1 MMEEPLAM
9 VKEVFE
15 NIKEVRIIDFG
26 NVSYLDSQ
34 AIYHTVAHSFDENTP
49 DTITIM
55 NPIQTYACIGFFQ
68 ELEKEIDIEFCNN
81 NNIPIIR
88 REIGGGAVLLDNNQ
102 IFFHFIFNKLKVTR
116 DVNRIYSIFLEPVVN
131 TYVKL
136 GLNVCHRP
144 INDLHING
152 KKIGGTGAAE
162 IGNSTVVVGSF
173 MLDFNYELMP
183 QILKVP
189 SEKFRDK
196 VYQNVKDYVT
206 TIKKEFGII
215 GQTLPSREKIIE
227 TFLDEVSSY
236 FNVELFSKNSL
247 YDYEKEKLFEIRKL
261 LLDEN
266 WLKRKGKFSSQKVKI
281 TTDVNIFEGNYKSTG
296 GLIRI
301 TATLLGKKLKEI
313 DISGDFTLTPPE
325 GLSQIESC
333 LTDLEVDYDNM
344 HTKINEI
351 YNKYKIQSPGVS
363 PEDFVEALK
372 ITLGAG

>member
-1 MMEEPLAM
+1 MMEVRLAM

-26 NVSYLDSQ
+26 NVSYIDSQ

-55 NPIQTYACIGFFQ
+55 NPIQAYACIGFFQ
-68 ELEKEIDIEFCNN
+68 ELEKEIDVEFCNN

-102 IFFHFIFNKLKVTR
+102 IFFHFIFNKSKVTR
-116 DVNRIYSIFLEPVVN
+116 DVSKIYSIFLEPVVN
-131 TYVKL
+131 TYIKL
-136 GLNVCHRP
+136 GLNVQHRP
-144 INDLHING
+144 INDLHIDG

-206 TIKKEFGII
+206 TIKKEFDII
-215 GQTLPSREKIIE
+215 GQALPSREKIIE

-236 FNVELFSKNSL
+236 FNVKLFFKNSL
-247 YDYEKEKLFEIRKL
+247 YDYEKEKLLEIRKL

-333 LTDLEVDYDNM
+333 LAGLEVDYINM
-344 HTKINEI
+344 QTKINEI

-372 ITLGAG
+372 ITLNAD

>member
-1 MMEEPLAM
+1 M
-9 VKEVFE
+9 VEDIFK
-15 NIKEVRIIDFG
+15 NIKNIRIIDLG
-26 NVSYLDSQ
+26 DVSYLDSQ
-34 AIYHTVAHSFDENTP
+34 AVYHAVAHSFSENSP

-68 ELEKEIDIEFCNN
+68 ELEKEIDVGFCNN
-81 NNIPIIR
+81 NNIPVLR

-102 IFFHFIFNKLKVTR
+102 IFFHFIFKKSKLTR
-116 DVNRIYSIFLEPVVN
+116 DVAKIYSIFLEPVVN
-131 TYVKL
+131 AYTKL
-136 GLNVCHRP
+136 GLNVRHRP
-144 INDLHING
+144 INDLQIDG

-162 IGNSTVVVGSF
+162 IGNSIVVVGSF

-215 GQTLPSREKIIE
+215 GRSLPSREKILK
-227 TFLDEVSSY
+227 TFLGEVSSY
-236 FNVELFSKNSL
+236 FNAELFFKNNL
-247 YDYEKEKLFEIRKL
+247 DDYEKEKLIEIRKL

-266 WLKRKGKFSSQKVKI
+266 WLKRKGKFSDRKVKI
-281 TTDVNIFEGNYKSTG
+281 TTDVNLFEGNYKSAG

-325 GLSQIESC
+325 GLSHIESC
-333 LTDLEVDYDNM
+333 LTDIEVDYGNIY
-344 HTKINEI
+344 TKINEI
-351 YNKYKIQSPGVS
+351 YDKFKIQSPGVN

-372 ITLGAG
+372 ITLNAG

>member
-68 ELEKEIDIEFCNN
+68 ELEKEIDVEFCNN

-136 GLNVCHRP
+136 GLNVRYRP
-144 INDLHING
+144 INDLQIDG

-215 GQTLPSREKIIE
+215 GQALPSREKIIE

-236 FNVELFSKNSL
+236 FNIELFSKNSL
-247 YDYEKEKLFEIRKL
+247 YDYEKEKLLEIRKL

-266 WLKRKGKFSSQKVKI
+266 WLKRKGKFSERKVKI

-325 GLSQIESC
+325 GLSQIESI
-333 LTDLEVDYDNM
+333 LTGLEVDYGNM
-344 HTKINEI
+344 QTRINEI
-351 YNKYKIQSPGVS
+351 YDKYEIQSPGVS

-372 ITLGAG
+372 ITLNAG

>member
-68 ELEKEIDIEFCNN
+68 ELEKEIDVEFCNN

-136 GLNVCHRP
+136 GLNVRYRP
-144 INDLHING
+144 INDLQIDG

-215 GQTLPSREKIIE
+215 GQALPSREKIIE

-236 FNVELFSKNSL
+236 FNIELFSKNSL
-247 YDYEKEKLFEIRKL
+247 YDYEKEKLLEIRKL

-266 WLKRKGKFSSQKVKI
+266 WLKRKGKFSSKKVKI

-325 GLSQIESC
+325 GLSQIESI
-333 LTDLEVDYDNM
+333 LTGLEVDYGNM
-344 HTKINEI
+344 QTRINEI
-351 YNKYKIQSPGVS
+351 YDKYKIQSPGVS

-372 ITLGAG
+372 ITLNAG

>member
-1 MMEEPLAM
+1 MMEVPLAM

-15 NIKEVRIIDFG
+15 NIKEVRILDFG

-68 ELEKEIDIEFCNN
+68 ELEKEIDIEFCKN
-81 NNIPIIR
+81 NNIPVIR

-102 IFFHFIFNKLKVTR
+102 IFFHFIFNKSKVTR

-131 TYVKL
+131 TFIKL
-136 GLNVCHRP
+136 GLNVRHRP
-144 INDLHING
+144 INDLHIDG

-189 SEKFRDK
+189 SEKFRDN

-215 GQTLPSREKIIE
+215 GQDVPSREKIIK
-227 TFLDEVSSY
+227 TFLDEVSNY
-236 FNVELFSKNSL
+236 FNAGLFSKNSL
-247 YDYEKEKLFEIRKL
+247 DVYEKEKLPEIRKL

-266 WLKRKGKFSSQKVKI
+266 WLKRKGKFPGRKVKI
-281 TTDVNIFEGNYKSTG
+281 TTDVNIFEGNYKSAG

-301 TATLLGKKLKEI
+301 TATLLGNKLKEI
-313 DISGDFTLTPPE
+313 DISGDFTMAPPE
-325 GLSQIESC
+325 GLSQIENI
-333 LTDLEVDYDNM
+333 LAGLEVDYGNM

-372 ITLGAG
+372 ITLNAG

>member
-1 MMEEPLAM
+1 MMEESLAM

-15 NIKEVRIIDFG
+15 NIKDIRIIDFG

-68 ELEKEIDIEFCNN
+68 ELEKEIDVEFCNN

-116 DVNRIYSIFLEPVVN
+116 DVAKIYSIFLEPVVN

-144 INDLHING
+144 INDLHIDG

-215 GQTLPSREKIIE
+215 GQTSPSREKIIE

-247 YDYEKEKLFEIRKL
+247 DDYEKEKLLEIRKL

-281 TTDVNIFEGNYKSTG
+281 TTDINIFEGNYKSTG

-313 DISGDFTLTPPE
+313 DISGDFSLTPPE
-325 GLSQIESC
+325 GLSQIESI
-333 LTDLEVDYDNM
+333 LTDLEVDYGNM
-344 HTKINEI
+344 HTRINEI

-363 PEDFVEALK
+363 PGDFVEALK
-372 ITLGAG
+372 ITLNAG

>member
-1 MMEEPLAM
+1 M

-15 NIKEVRIIDFG
+15 NIKDVRIIDFG

-49 DTITIM
+49 DTITLM

-68 ELEKEIDIEFCNN
+68 ELEKEIDVEFCNN
-81 NNIPIIR
+81 NNIPVIR

-102 IFFHFIFNKLKVTR
+102 IFFHFIFNKSKVTR
-116 DVNRIYSIFLEPVVN
+116 DVTKIYSIFLEPVVN

-215 GQTLPSREKIIE
+215 GQALPSREKIIE

-236 FNVELFSKNSL
+236 FNVKLFSKNSL
-247 YDYEKEKLFEIRKL
+247 YDYEKEKLLEIRKL

-266 WLKRKGKFSSQKVKI
+266 WLKRKGKFSSQKIKI
-281 TTDVNIFEGNYKSTG
+281 TTDVNIFEGNYKSAG

-301 TATLLGKKLKEI
+301 TATLLGNKLKEI

-325 GLSQIESC
+325 GLSKIESC
-333 LTDLEVDYDNM
+333 LTNLEVDYGNM
-344 HTKINEI
+344 HTRINEI

-372 ITLGAG
+372 ITLNAG

>member
-68 ELEKEIDIEFCNN
+68 ELEKEIDVEFCNN

-116 DVNRIYSIFLEPVVN
+116 DVNRIYSIFLGPVVN

-136 GLNVCHRP
+136 GLNVRYRP
-144 INDLHING
+144 INDLQIDG

-215 GQTLPSREKIIE
+215 GQALPSREKIIE

-236 FNVELFSKNSL
+236 FNIELFSKNSL
-247 YDYEKEKLFEIRKL
+247 YDYEKEKLLEIRKL

-266 WLKRKGKFSSQKVKI
+266 WLKRKGKFSERKVKI

-325 GLSQIESC
+325 GLSQIESI
-333 LTDLEVDYDNM
+333 LTGLEVDYGNM
-344 HTKINEI
+344 QTRINEI
-351 YNKYKIQSPGVS
+351 YDKYKIQSPGVS

-372 ITLGAG
+372 ITLNAG

>member
-15 NIKEVRIIDFG
+15 NIKDVRIIDFG

-68 ELEKEIDIEFCNN
+68 ELEKEIDVEFCNN

-116 DVNRIYSIFLEPVVN
+116 DVAKIYSIFLEPVVN

-144 INDLHING
+144 INDLHIDG

-215 GQTLPSREKIIE
+215 GQTSPSREKIIE

-247 YDYEKEKLFEIRKL
+247 DDYEKEKLLEIRKL

-281 TTDVNIFEGNYKSTG
+281 TTDINIFEGNYKSAG

-313 DISGDFTLTPPE
+313 DISGDFSLTPPE
-325 GLSQIESC
+325 GLSQIESI
-333 LTDLEVDYDNM
+333 LTDLEVDYGNM
-344 HTKINEI
+344 HTRINEI

-372 ITLGAG
+372 ITLNAG

>member
-1 MMEEPLAM
+1 MMEVPLAM

-15 NIKEVRIIDFG
+15 NIKEVRILDFG

-68 ELEKEIDIEFCNN
+68 ELEKEIDIEFCKN
-81 NNIPIIR
+81 NNIPVIR

-131 TYVKL
+131 TFIKL
-136 GLNVCHRP
+136 GLNVRHRP
-144 INDLHING
+144 INDLQIDG

-215 GQTLPSREKIIE
+215 GQDVPSREKIIK
-227 TFLDEVSSY
+227 TFLDEVSNY
-236 FNVELFSKNSL
+236 FNAGLFSKNSL
-247 YDYEKEKLFEIRKL
+247 DVYEKEKLPEIRKL

-266 WLKRKGKFSSQKVKI
+266 WLKRKGKFSSRKVKI
-281 TTDVNIFEGNYKSTG
+281 TTDVNIFEGNYKSAG

-301 TATLLGKKLKEI
+301 TATLLGNKLKEI
-313 DISGDFTLTPPE
+313 DISGDFTMAPPE
-325 GLSQIESC
+325 GLSQIENIMAG
-333 LTDLEVDYDNM
+333 LEVDYGNM

-372 ITLGAG
+372 ITLNAG

>member
-68 ELEKEIDIEFCNN
+68 ELEKEIDVEFCNN
-81 NNIPIIR
+81 NNIPVIR

-116 DVNRIYSIFLEPVVN
+116 DVAKIYSIFLEPVVN

-144 INDLHING
+144 INDLQIDG

-215 GQTLPSREKIIE
+215 GQALPSREKIIE
-227 TFLDEVSSY
+227 TFLDEVSSC

-247 YDYEKEKLFEIRKL
+247 ANYEKEKLLEIRKL

-281 TTDVNIFEGNYKSTG
+281 TTDVNILEGNYKSTG

-333 LTDLEVDYDNM
+333 LTDLEVDYGNM
-344 HTKINEI
+344 HTRINEI

>member
-1 MMEEPLAM
+1 MMEVPLAM

-15 NIKEVRIIDFG
+15 NIKEVRILDFG
-26 NVSYLDSQ
+26 DVSYLDSQ

-68 ELEKEIDIEFCNN
+68 ELKKEIDIEFCKN
-81 NNIPIIR
+81 NNIPVIR

-131 TYVKL
+131 TFVKL
-136 GLNVCHRP
+136 GLNVHHRP
-144 INDLHING
+144 INDLHIDG

-215 GQTLPSREKIIE
+215 GQAVPSREKIIK
-227 TFLDEVSSY
+227 TFLDEVSNY
-236 FNVELFSKNSL
+236 FNVKLFSRNSL
-247 YDYEKEKLFEIRKL
+247 DDYEKEKLPEIRKL

-281 TTDVNIFEGNYKSTG
+281 TTDVNIFEGNYKSAG

-301 TATLLGKKLKEI
+301 TATLLGNKLKEI
-313 DISGDFTLTPPE
+313 DISGDFTFTPPE
-325 GLSQIESC
+325 GLSQIESI
-333 LTDLEVDYDNM
+333 LAGLEVDYGNM
-344 HTKINEI
+344 HTRINEI

-372 ITLGAG
+372 ITLNAG

>member
-15 NIKEVRIIDFG
+15 NIKDIRIIDFG

-68 ELEKEIDIEFCNN
+68 ELEKEIDVEFCNN
-81 NNIPIIR
+81 NNIPVIR

-116 DVNRIYSIFLEPVVN
+116 DVAKIYSIFLEPVVN
-131 TYVKL
+131 TYIKL

-144 INDLHING
+144 INDLHIDG

-215 GQTLPSREKIIE
+215 GQTSPSREKIIE

-247 YDYEKEKLFEIRKL
+247 DDYEKEKLLEIRKL

-281 TTDVNIFEGNYKSTG
+281 TTDINIFEGNYKSTG

-313 DISGDFTLTPPE
+313 DISGDFSLTPPE
-325 GLSQIESC
+325 GLSQIENI
-333 LTDLEVDYDNM
+333 LTDLEVDYGNM
-344 HTKINEI
+344 HTRINEI

-372 ITLGAG
+372 ITLNAG

>member
-1 MMEEPLAM
+1 LD
-9 VKEVFE
+9 
-15 NIKEVRIIDFG
+15 VR
-26 NVSYLDSQ
+26 
-34 AIYHTVAHSFDENTP
+34 
-49 DTITIM
+49 
-55 NPIQTYACIGFFQ
+55 
-68 ELEKEIDIEFCNN
+68 
-81 NNIPIIR
+81 
-88 REIGGGAVLLDNNQ
+88 
-102 IFFHFIFNKLKVTR
+102 
-116 DVNRIYSIFLEPVVN
+116 
-131 TYVKL
+131 
-136 GLNVCHRP
+136 HRP

-215 GQTLPSREKIIE
+215 GRSLPSREKILK
-227 TFLDEVSSY
+227 TFLGEVSSY
-236 FNVELFSKNSL
+236 FNAELFFKNNL
-247 YDYEKEKLFEIRKL
+247 DDYEKEKLIEIRKL

-266 WLKRKGKFSSQKVKI
+266 WLKRKGKFSDRKVKI
-281 TTDVNIFEGNYKSTG
+281 TTDVNLFEGNYKSAG

-325 GLSQIESC
+325 GLSHIESC
-333 LTDLEVDYDNM
+333 LTDIEVDYGNIY
-344 HTKINEI
+344 TKINEI
-351 YNKYKIQSPGVS
+351 YDKFKIQSPGVN

-372 ITLGAG
+372 ITLNAG